1 MAIIPSSRGLF
12 MIKCPACGAEN
23 PEGTKICVKCGTEL
37 PKSDKEKK
45 KTAPAEAA
53 KAGSFRLGDLG
64 RDFVD
69 VLFLLAIIALIG
81 FYFVEEA
88 DHWRLSWP
96 PRFTETEEAKI
107 VLNPILG
114 QPTPAPATGHHAHHV
129 KTPAPSA
136 PIVKEKSAE
145 ENSEVQLG
153 DAETF
158 YHKGKAQFDQKNY
171 RASYNFL
178 KQALKVDPTY
188 SMAYFAMGYLYHHFS
203 MDDAAVRMYEMSLRF
218 NPNHVD
224 SINNLAKM
232 FQDAG
237 NYDDAL
243 SLYQQAVSLDPSN
256 ADFQFNLGDLYLDK
270 NQNDD
275 ALQAFQK
282 ASTLNPQNADIY
294 TDLALTCE
302 RLGRKQ
308 DAEDAW
314 HKVLQYSGQPDY
326 IQQAKQHLSFLQ
338 AQS

>member
-1 MAIIPSSRGLF
+1 

-37 PKSDKEKK
+37 PKAGKEKK
-45 KTAPAEAA
+45 KTVAVEPAAA
-53 KAGSFRLGDLG
+53 RSFHLGDIA
-64 RDFVD
+64 RDLVD
-69 VLFLLAIIALIG
+69 VLFILAIIGLIG
-81 FYFVEEA
+81 FYFMEESC
-88 DHWRLSWP
+88 HWTWP
-96 PRFTETEEAKI
+96 PRFTDTEEARI
-107 VLNPILG
+107 VLNPVLG
-114 QPTPAPATGHHAHHV
+114 QSAPSPVSARHHGHLAHHAASAQAE
-129 KTPAPSA
+129 PAEANP
-136 PIVKEKSAE
+136 
-145 ENSEVQLG
+145 EVQFG
-153 DAETF
+153 NAETF
-158 YHKGKAQFDQKNY
+158 YHKGKAQYDMKNY

-178 KQALKVDPTY
+178 KQSLRVDPTY
-188 SMAYFAMGYLYHHFS
+188 SMAYFALGYLYHHFS

-218 NPNHVD
+218 NPNHVE

-270 NQNDD
+270 SQNED

-282 ASTLNPQNADIY
+282 ASSLNPQNPDIY

-302 RLGRKQ
+302 KLGRKQ

-314 HKVLQYSGQPDY
+314 HKVLQYSTQADY
-326 IQQAKQHLSFLQ
+326 IQQAKQHLTFLQ

>member
-1 MAIIPSSRGLF
+1 

-37 PKSDKEKK
+37 PKSEKDKK
-45 KTAPAEAA
+45 KAAAPAETA
-53 KAGSFRLGDLG
+53 KGGSFRLRDLG
-64 RDFVD
+64 RDLVD

-81 FYFVEEA
+81 FYFIEEA

-96 PRFTETEEAKI
+96 PRFTETEEARI
-107 VLNPILG
+107 VSNPILG
-114 QPTPAPATGHHAHHV
+114 QPAPTPAPARHHAYHKPGPIV
-129 KTPAPSA
+129 ASAPSPAPVPPVA
-136 PIVKEKSAE
+136 VE
-145 ENSEVQLG
+145 ENPEAQFG
-153 DAETF
+153 NAETF
-158 YHKGKAQFDQKNY
+158 YHKGKVQYDQKNY

-256 ADFQFNLGDLYLDK
+256 ADYQFNLGDLYLDK
-270 NQNDD
+270 NQNED

-282 ASTLNPQNADIY
+282 ASTLNPQSPDIY

-314 HKVLQYSGQPDY
+314 NKVLQYSTQADFV
-326 IQQAKQHLSFLQ
+326 QQAKQHLSFLQ